1 MSARDRDRLVSI
13 VTECFL
19 PRRALKIFIQT
30 FSMLSEVR
38 SLLHYE
44 EGPESL
50 MVCLSGLQCD
60 FGCVTKADLKILVVL
75 PPLPWDNKQALPCLV
90 PSGNFQIGTK
100 CLRKF
105 SILWEID
112 FIFPSSLQG
121 GDIDKTA
128 AAVINGVPIN

>member
-1 MSARDRDRLVSI
+1 MSAGDRDRLVSI

-19 PRRALKIFIQT
+19 PRRALKIFVQT

-44 EGPESL
+44 EGPRALGVSRRSAVRL
-50 MVCLSGLQCD
+50 C
-60 FGCVTKADLKILVVL
+60 CVTKADLKLLVVL
-75 PPLPWDNKQALPCLV
+75 PPLPWDNKQALPCLL
-90 PSGNFQIGTK
+90 PSGSFQIGTK
-100 CLRKF
+100 GLRKF

-112 FIFPSSLQG
+112 FLFPSSLQG

-128 AAVINGVPIN
+128 AAVINGVRIN